1 MKAMKMEKIEMTD
14 LEKDLVELIG
24 ARRGAGNAIP
34 RADLCAILDNIGER
48 KIRQAIKHLV
58 VEHGIPIASGMT
70 GYYTP
75 VTADEVWRACEYYHS
90 YAMSCLTVESRLKR
104 CSLPEILEQLKIDFA
119 TENTEIT
126 GGKP

>member
-1 MKAMKMEKIEMTD
+1 METLELTD

-34 RADLCAILDNIGER
+34 RAELCAILDYIGER

-58 VEHGIPIASGMT
+58 IEHGIPIASGMT

-75 VTADEVWRACEYYHS
+75 VTADEVVQACEYYHS
-90 YAMSCLTVESRLKR
+90 YAMACLTVESRLKR

-119 TENTEIT
+119 TDPVE
-126 GGKP
+126 